1 MTNTPTDYDV
11 LVVAGLADNLASAAA
26 IEDAFRTEPLT
37 RQEEI
42 NEVLMRQA
50 RETGDPA
57 VIAAAD
63 VLMDLYKTGGFR
75 AGDV

>member
-1 MTNTPTDYDV
+1 MSDKPTDYDV

-37 RQEEI
+37 RQEQI
-42 NEVLMRQA
+42 NEILMRQA
-50 RETGDPA
+50 RETGDPT
-57 VIAAAD
+57 VIGAAD